1 MNIGGGP
8 GPEENNQHRD
18 PDGLGGLD
26 SSSFGPFQDKELFF
40 DRLISQ
46 GQSSP
51 FATFGKDLG
60 YYSHETLPYKLMED
74 GVHLRE
80 RAKNLVFHEVRKA
93 LDRPSTAGCLVIEH
107 RDVQGRDV
115 LYSEDG
121 ILCLMDIR
129 VRNLPKLDTHIKAS
143 SELNCILHGPR
154 MVRLTVHDVVMMAA
168 VKEGNHLSVE
178 LIPVY
183 DSEAIS
189 WVVQLHFAKD
199 LVSKFNAKAIYQ
211 VLFKEA
217 LVESLKKLHINPSRF
232 EEFRTRF
239 TRVQDQRI
247 FVQINDKRLLID
259 FVPLLGAPSGS
270 LVPLQ
275 CVAHFDGLVMG
286 QSHTP
291 KVLVL
296 SERET

>member
-1 MNIGGGP
+1 MSIGGGP
-8 GPEENNQHRD
+8 GPEDSSQHRD

-26 SSSFGPFQDKELFF
+26 GNSFGPFQDKELFF

-51 FATFGKDLG
+51 FAVFGKELG
-60 YYSHETLPYKLMED
+60 YDSHENLPYKLMEH
-74 GVHLRE
+74 GVRLRE
-80 RAKNLVFHEVRKA
+80 RAKDLVFHEVRKA
-93 LDRPSTAGCLVIEH
+93 LARPSTAGYILIEH

-115 LYSEDG
+115 LYSEEG

-129 VRNLPKLDTHIKAS
+129 VRNLPKLDAHFKAS
-143 SELNCILHGPR
+143 SELNCILHGPGK
-154 MVRLTVHDVVMMAA
+154 VRLTIHDVVMMVA
-168 VKEGNHLSVE
+168 VKEDKHMSVE

-189 WVVQLHFAKD
+189 WIVRLHFAKD
-199 LVSKFNAKAIYQ
+199 LVSKFNSKAVYQ

-217 LVESLKKLHINPSRF
+217 LVESLKKLHISPSRY

-247 FVQINDKRLLID
+247 FVQVNDKRLLID